1 MGSTMRAAVFYGGG
15 QELRIEDLPIPEI
28 TDGEILVRVA
38 ACGVCHTDLH
48 YIDHGVP
55 TFKKPPLILGHE
67 ASGFVAGLGKSV
79 KKFREGDRVLIP
91 AVFTCGSCRNCR
103 AGRENIC
110 DEMQML
116 GNNIDGAYA
125 EYVKVPAKD
134 CSHLPD
140 EIPIDAASII
150 ADAVSTPYHAVKNR
164 AQVKPGDYVVVFGC
178 GGVGI
183 NVVQIAAAVGASVLA
198 IDIVDHKLDFSKKM
212 GAVATLNTSGM
223 GDKEIIRAIRNTFGM
238 LPDIAFEAIGNPKT
252 IELAYNCLRPGGRL
266 VQIGYTHENVSINA
280 GRLMYREIEI
290 LGSLGC
296 RPVDYPPLIEMVRTG
311 KIKIGPLI
319 THRFKL
325 EEINR
330 AFDTLRK
337 GEALRSIIVF

>member
-1 MGSTMRAAVFYGGG
+1 MGSTMKAAIFHGSGKP
-15 QELRIEDLPIPEI
+15 LTIENIAIPEV
-28 TDGEILVRVA
+28 GENEILVKVA

-55 TFKKPPLILGHE
+55 TFKKPPMILGHE
-67 ASGFVAGLGKSV
+67 ASGIVAAAGKGV
-79 KKFREGDRVLIP
+79 KRFREGDRVLIP
-91 AVFTCGSCRNCR
+91 AVFTCGSCKNCR
-103 AGRENIC
+103 NGRENIC

-134 CSHLPD
+134 CNHLP
-140 EIPIDAASII
+140 EQIPIDAACII
-150 ADAVSTPYHAVKNR
+150 ADAVSTPFHAVKNR
-164 AQVKPGDYVVVFGC
+164 GNVKPGDYVVVFGC

-183 NVVQIAAAVGASVLA
+183 NVVQIASAVGASVLA
-198 IDIVDHKLDFSKKM
+198 IDIMDYKLNFAKEM

-223 GDKEIIRAIRNTFGM
+223 SDKEIIKSIRNIFGT

-252 IELAYNCLRPGGRL
+252 IEIAYNCLRPGGRL

-280 GRLMYREIEI
+280 GRLMYREIEVM
-290 LGSLGC
+290 GSLGC

-311 KIKIGPLI
+311 KIKILPLI
-319 THRFKL
+319 THKFKL
-325 EEINR
+325 DEINT
-330 AFDTLRK
+330 AFDMLRK
-337 GEALRSIIVF
+337 GESIRSIIVF